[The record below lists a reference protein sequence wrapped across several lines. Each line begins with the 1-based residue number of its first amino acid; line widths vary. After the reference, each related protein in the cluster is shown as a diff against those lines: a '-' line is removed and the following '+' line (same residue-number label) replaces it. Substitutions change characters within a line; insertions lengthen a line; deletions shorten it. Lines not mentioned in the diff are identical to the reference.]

1 MQLLCTSRITKTLSL
16 YVVVGVVLGGGLI
29 STRSSFAQDQGNKRA
44 SLVSRIE
51 GLAGEFSPPSDE
63 MIAGFQ
69 AELGSALAE
78 LDEYLRRGVPGD
90 RERWREYLGW
100 DDLVTLASGRLDT
113 DVLKNCQDAL
123 RAGHQGLE
131 RPSFVRVRKA
141 IDQLRVS
148 TVVRSA
154 ADRFGGQ
161 YATRIGQLAKM
172 VADPNTEWEAINKSI
187 TTLRPLGLPAEIE
200 NAIRSEFFLPNLRIL
215 AEGDF
220 LAKTFTRPI
229 SRSMPVS
236 ESLLGTRFSGTSVTN
251 GTATLR
257 LVPSRNSARFCVL
270 FDGQTV
276 SDACGTQKPVQV
288 SSRSVTQAHA
298 SKGVTLDATG
308 FSSNVAT
315 ANCSTRS
322 RVRWIRSMRKFAS
335 RLIERVAYRKAEQQ
349 RPLAQRIASRR
360 AEKRIGTM
368 MDDQTNDLLA
378 QMNGRFR
385 NRFRPRLTQRAI
397 YPRWVHY
404 STSSR
409 QLCIQALQGQRD
421 QLGSPTPAP
430 DMPPHSISIQV
441 HESLPANTAASF
453 MSGMNLM
460 AAMAS
465 ELAEKIAGD
474 RPTDIQAD
482 AGWSVLFDLQNPVTL
497 SFRDNG
503 VRIAMTARR
512 FSRGSDN
519 LNRVMRISATYGIV
533 QADDGFV
540 LRRSPEIDVALLDN
554 RSDRLSPSD
563 IAQRELMK
571 NVFASVF
578 SEEFSTD
585 SLRMP
590 ERFEKMKDLKLQYIS
605 SENGWLSLGWN

>member
-1 MQLLCTSRITKTLSL
+1 MQLLCTSRITKTLS
-16 YVVVGVVLGGGLI
+16 VHVVLGAVLVLAP
-29 STRSSFAQDQGNKRA
+29 SSLSFAQDRGDDRA

-51 GLAGEFSPPSDE
+51 ALADDFSPPSDE
-63 MIAGFQ
+63 MIAEYQ
-69 AELGSALAE
+69 AELGSALVE
-78 LDEYLRRGVPGD
+78 LDEYLRRGKPGV
-90 RERWREYLGW
+90 RESWREYLGW
-100 DDLVTLASGRLDT
+100 DELTALAARGLDP
-113 DVLKNCQDAL
+113 DVLKNRQDAL

-141 IDQLRVS
+141 IDKLRVS
-148 TVVRSA
+148 AVVRGSPNS
-154 ADRFGGQ
+154 FGGP

-172 VADPNTEWEAINKSI
+172 VSESNDEWEAINKSI
-187 TTLRPLGLPAEIE
+187 ATLKPLGLPAKIE
-200 NAIRSEFFLPNLRIL
+200 DAIRAEFYLPNLRIL

-229 SRSMPVS
+229 SRKTPVS
-236 ESLLGTRFSGTSVTN
+236 ESLLGTRFSGTSTTT
-251 GTATLR
+251 GTASLR
-257 LVPSRNSARFCVL
+257 MIPSRDSARFCVL
-270 FDGQTV
+270 FEGQTV
-276 SDACGTQKPVQV
+276 SDACGTQKPIQV

-298 SKGVTLDATG
+298 SKGVTLDANG
-308 FSSNVAT
+308 FFSDVAA

-360 AEKRIGTM
+360 AEKRISAM

-385 NRFRPRLTQRAI
+385 NRFRPRLAQRAI

-404 STSSR
+404 STSSK

-430 DMPPHSISIQV
+430 DMPRHSVSIQV

-453 MSGMNLM
+453 MSGMNLT

-474 RPTDIQAD
+474 RPTDMQAD

-503 VRIAMTARR
+503 LKIAMTARR
-512 FSRGSDN
+512 FSRGTDS
-519 LNRVMRISATYGIV
+519 LSRVMRISATYAIV
-533 QADDGFV
+533 KADDGFV

-554 RSDRLSPSD
+554 RSDRLSASD

-571 NVFASVF
+571 TVFASVF
-578 SEEFSTD
+578 GEEFSTD
-585 SLRMP
+585 SLQIP